1 MNAGPTCGRAWRPKV
16 LTHATC
22 GARPRLPHLNAGQ
35 SERIMTERDLLM
47 AARSEWLVRL
57 LYAFQ
62 DTSFVYLAMVR
73 L

>member
-1 MNAGPTCGRAWRPKV
+1 MPRAVLDPGP
-16 LTHATC
+16 
-22 GARPRLPHLNAGQ
+22 PHLNAGQ